1 MLIPFL
7 TPFIDPGRSSLP
19 ICHSLLALKAI
30 HSLHP
35 THSLLRSTRSLFYTT
50 MDVRTPA
57 LILLCSLVA
66 ALAFAVLG
74 LAADNVSYAH
84 KHGDDTLDIH
94 YLRWNQTAE
103 ATYSYWV
110 QIDYL
115 PSSYSLTRINAMLGA
130 SVVTALAGIAIALI
144 SWLVRGDRSPQVGF
158 SFKVR

>member
-1 MLIPFL
+1 
-7 TPFIDPGRSSLP
+7 
-19 ICHSLLALKAI
+19 
-30 HSLHP
+30 
-35 THSLLRSTRSLFYTT
+35 

-84 KHGDDTLDIH
+84 KHSSDTLDIH

-115 PSSYSLTRINAMLGA
+115 PSRYSLTRINAMLGA
-130 SVVTALAGIAIALI
+130 SIVTALAGIAVAAI
-144 SWLVRGDRSPQVGF
+144 SWFVRGDRVPSIGINFQV
-158 SFKVR
+158 STLNPFKPKIGGAVKACSLLY